1 MWRKDFAKPLTTAA
15 MASSPSIPEDII
27 FELFSWLPVKSLMRF
42 RCVSKYCNSLVVQPD
57 FVNIH
62 QCRSMTRPGGTK
74 LLMREDDGFYTSV
87 QNGTTASLSRI
98 DGLHELPDFFGLHYS
113 LQCVNG
119 IFCFWRG
126 IRFQPA
132 VICNPSTRQVKF
144 LPKLDMGSSEYH
156 YSLGFEPEEKIFK
169 VIFMEQHV
177 VIEAFTRMWVFTLGL
192 DESWRESENIHHLC
206 PKKDGVC
213 IDGVIYML
221 NRYRWNTIN
230 IVAFDVKT
238 ESLIT
243 TTTTTIT

>member
-1 MWRKDFAKPLTTAA
+1 

-177 VIEAFTRMWVFTLGL
+177 VIEAFTRM
-192 DESWRESENIHHLC
+192 
-206 PKKDGVC
+206 
-213 IDGVIYML
+213 
-221 NRYRWNTIN
+221 
-230 IVAFDVKT
+230 
-238 ESLIT
+238 
-243 TTTTTIT
+243 